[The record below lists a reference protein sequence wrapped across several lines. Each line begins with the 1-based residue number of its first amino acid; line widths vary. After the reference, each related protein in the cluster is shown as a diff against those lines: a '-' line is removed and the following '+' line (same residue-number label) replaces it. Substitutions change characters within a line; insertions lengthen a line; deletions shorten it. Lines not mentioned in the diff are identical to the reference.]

1 LRLWFSTAA
10 WFCFERAEG
19 RGGVLDSLL
28 AGSVRALTAADA
40 RLAVDRVLF
49 SKGLCSMQMAVD
61 LELRLLEYS
70 EFHFLAGAWLPVSM
84 GSQSLVESKS
94 MISHA
99 VACSRFLEPVCGEK
113 NWES

>member
-1 LRLWFSTAA
+1 M
-10 WFCFERAEG
+10 
-19 RGGVLDSLL
+19 LDSLL
-28 AGSVRALTAADA
+28 AGLVSALTAADA

-49 SKGLCSMQMAVD
+49 SKGRCSMQMAVG

-70 EFHFLAGAWLPVSM
+70 EFHFLAAAWLPVST